1 LKNLDHQLQIIHL
14 KLEEDD
20 IYMSNIN

>member
-1 LKNLDHQLQIIHL
+1 LRLQNQKQIILL

-20 IYMSNIN
+20 IYNSIII